1 MEIDGRTFLI
11 SGGASGLGAAC
22 VREFCGAGANVV
34 IADVDHQRGADLA
47 DEIGSQACFIA
58 TDVTS
63 GKAVRQAIEF
73 AVEKVGGLHGAITC
87 AGILSAARVVGR
99 DGPHDLDLFRR
110 VIEVNLVGTF
120 NVARLAAVEIAKSQA
135 DEDGE
140 RGAIVMTASVAAWDG
155 QIGQAGYAASKG
167 GVASMT
173 LPMTRE
179 LGRHGIRVVSIAPG
193 VFGTPMMQAVG
204 DELRESLESQIPF
217 PNRFGRPE
225 EFASLAR
232 HAIENRMLNGT
243 ILRLDGGLRMG
254 AK

>member
-1 MEIDGRTFLI
+1 
-11 SGGASGLGAAC
+11 
-22 VREFCGAGANVV
+22 
-34 IADVDHQRGADLA
+34 
-47 DEIGSQACFIA
+47 
-58 TDVTS
+58 
-63 GKAVRQAIEF
+63 
-73 AVEKVGGLHGAITC
+73 
-87 AGILSAARVVGR
+87 
-99 DGPHDLDLFRR
+99 
-110 VIEVNLVGTF
+110 
-120 NVARLAAVEIAKSQA
+120 
-135 DEDGE
+135 
-140 RGAIVMTASVAAWDG
+140 
-155 QIGQAGYAASKG
+155 
-167 GVASMT
+167 MT

-204 DELRESLESQIPF
+204 DELRESLESQVPF